1 MMATSRCIALGQR
14 ARQRS
19 VPSLMAVRRRE
30 LRAEARGEAET
41 WVRLPPSPTWIHS
54 PVGLLSSSTLAS
66 FWLTWIP
73 SLCCLGDFVLLRPS
87 IPQH

>member
-1 MMATSRCIALGQR
+1 MMATSRCIAPGQR

-54 PVGLLSSSTLAS
+54 PVGSSLFLDPRLFLADIDS
-66 FWLTWIP
+66 Q
-73 SLCCLGDFVLLRPS
+73 FVLS
-87 IPQH
+87 G